1 MSLVARAPN
10 KARSAGH
17 DVLTALPYLHHLLG
31 FYCSCSHLRHCRLE
45 TKLLNNM
52 GGAIHPPAVKEDRL
66 GRRFQRKPHSFYFLI
81 RRCFIGLGGDLSHH
95 VSMSATSTRLA
106 ALVTTTYRHVG

>member
-1 MSLVARAPN
+1 MHQTKRGVLATTFSLQFP
-10 KARSAGH
+10 
-17 DVLTALPYLHHLLG
+17 T
-31 FYCSCSHLRHCRLE
+31 FIIYCSCNHLRHCRLE

-66 GRRFQRKPHSFYFLI
+66 GRRFQCKPHSFYFLI

-95 VSMSATSTRLA
+95 VSMSAASTRLA